1 MTGHAVL
8 LEQSRSGSRTLLCA
22 RNGFAMSSR
31 RRGQPDPRRIGQGRA
46 DPIISPD
53 WTSMERPVSHTDIR
67 WGNLEHSDIDD
78 DHVGR
83 PFPPVPKRS
92 LD

>member
-1 MTGHAVL
+1 MPSLTDIAWLVSMVALMALTG
-8 LEQSRSGSRTLLCA
+8 
-22 RNGFAMSSR
+22 GFAIWHT
-31 RRGQPDPRRIGQGRA
+31 RRIGQGRA

-67 WGNLEHSDIDD
+67 WGTLEHSDIDD

-83 PFPPVPKRS
+83 PFPPVTKRS